1 MGGGHNGAA
10 RELARRL
17 RCDGHEADIVE
28 YLDTIPYKFGWMLR
42 RVFLFQ
48 LRHARWSYDLV
59 YRWSRL
65 FGWLLAPLTTS
76 YSLKRLQDRI
86 DTFDADVVVST
97 YPISSLAVG
106 RLNLA
111 GRINAPVIT
120 FLTDFAVHPLWVHDG
135 VDLHLAIHPNAAT
148 EATSRGANL
157 TLCPGALVHPRFRDS
172 TGRDETRAALGLA
185 LGDVVVLIV
194 AGSWGVG
201 DVDETVADISRDTCL
216 KTIVVCG
223 EDEPLRR
230 KLTAEG
236 KGIVLGW
243 TDNMANLMAAADIL
257 VENAGGLTSLE
268 AMAAGL
274 PVITYRPIPGH
285 GRDNAAAMDRA
296 GVSWHAHNR
305 QELFVALERL
315 SYNSPERNHMRTCA
329 AAMFHT
335 DPAAAVTAFTLTHQ
349 TSVGIAEPLGDV
361 SATP

>member
-1 MGGGHNGAA
+1 M
-10 RELARRL
+10 
-17 RCDGHEADIVE
+17 
-28 YLDTIPYKFGWMLR
+28 
-42 RVFLFQ
+42 
-48 LRHARWSYDLV
+48 
-59 YRWSRL
+59 
-65 FGWLLAPLTTS
+65 
-76 YSLKRLQDRI
+76 
-86 DTFDADVVVST
+86 
-97 YPISSLAVG
+97 
-106 RLNLA
+106 
-111 GRINAPVIT
+111 IT

-148 EATSRGANL
+148 EATSRGANF

-216 KTIVVCG
+216 KSIVVCG

-243 TDNMANLMAAADIL
+243 TDNMADLMAAADIL

-296 GVSWHAHNR
+296 GVSWHARNR

-315 SYNSPERNHMRTCA
+315 SYNSPERNHMRPCVFGAGRTARVHQALLERDVRIPLPGPRPRVARWAESDVTTGGLRRALARRKAIDLAPCA
-329 AAMFHT
+329 RSVRSTAVASAGLGCMMSGKH
-335 DPAAAVTAFTLTHQ
+335 DRPRHPHPDIEAAVQYALRKRWAYVRSRGHPCVRSLFRWCGGGLDRECWA
-349 TSVGIAEPLGDV
+349 GFGDPTIQQR
-361 SATP
+361 SP